1 MTTADP
7 ASQQSTVEAPS
18 KKGGETNVSFKPQK
32 SSGLQY
38 YEGYPKAIRKTI
50 QPSPNSPKEEVDPLY
65 DFAMPDDNSALVIGN
80 KDSQN
85 PTPDPGDVLNDLI
98 ADGKAPKYWFNTMV
112 EKHGYE
118 KTLWFIL
125 NLKATL
131 LNSANANL
139 LKEWRLSDKVPPQ
152 DVEEVRAIASLYEK
166 KIGNEKIIDMNTK
179 AIRDY
184 VGDDEKTEE
193 RKEVIINI
201 ALGNL
206 GGLYLPLVKRDKEG
220 KKEKQ
225 EAT

>member
-7 ASQQSTVEAPS
+7 AFQQSTVEAPS
-18 KKGGETNVSFKPQK
+18 KKGRKTDASTEPPKT
-32 SSGLQY
+32 SGLQY

-50 QPSPNSPKEEVDPLY
+50 QPSPNLPKEELDPLY
-65 DFAMPDDNSALVIGN
+65 DFAIPDDNGALVIGN
-80 KDSQN
+80 KDPQN
-85 PTPDPGDVLNDLI
+85 PTPAPGDVLNDLI
-98 ADGKAPKYWFNTMV
+98 ADGKAPKYWFNTIV
-112 EKHGYE
+112 GKHEYK

-131 LNSANANL
+131 LSSANANL
-139 LKEWRLSDKVPPQ
+139 LREWRLSDKVKVPPQ

-184 VGDDEKTEE
+184 IGDDEKTEE

-206 GGLYLPLVKRDKEG
+206 GGLYLELAKRER
-220 KKEKQ
+220 EVPS
-225 EAT
+225 

>member
-18 KKGGETNVSFKPQK
+18 KKAGKTDASIKPQK
-32 SSGLQY
+32 ASGLQY

-50 QPSPNSPKEEVDPLY
+50 QPSPNLAKEELAPLI
-65 DFAMPDDNSALVIGN
+65 DFAIPDDNSVLVIGN
-80 KDSQN
+80 KDPQN
-85 PTPDPGDVLNDLI
+85 PTPAPGDVLNYLI

-112 EKHGYE
+112 EKLDDYK

-131 LNSANANL
+131 LSSANANL
-139 LKEWRLSDKVPPQ
+139 LREWRLSDKVKVPPQ
-152 DVEEVRAIASLYEK
+152 DVEEVRAIASLYER
-166 KIGNEKIIDMNTK
+166 KIGNEKIIDMNTR

-184 VGDDEKTEE
+184 IEDGDKKTEE

-206 GGLYLPLVKRDKEG
+206 GGLYLELAKRER
-220 KKEKQ
+220 EVPS
-225 EAT
+225 

>member
-7 ASQQSTVEAPS
+7 AIQQSTVETPPKRGGKTDAPP
-18 KKGGETNVSFKPQK
+18 KPQK
-32 SSGLQY
+32 AYGLQY

-50 QPSPNSPKEEVDPLY
+50 QPSPNLPKEELDPLY
-65 DFAMPDDNSALVIGN
+65 DFAIPDDNSVLVIGN
-80 KDSQN
+80 KDPQN
-85 PTPDPGDVLNDLI
+85 PTPAPGDVLNDLI
-98 ADGKAPKYWFNTMV
+98 ADGKAPKYWFNTIV
-112 EKHGYE
+112 ETLGDYK

-131 LNSANANL
+131 LSSANANL
-139 LKEWRLSDKVPPQ
+139 LREWRLSDKVKVPPQ

-184 VGDDEKTEE
+184 IGDDEKTEE

-206 GGLYLPLVKRDKEG
+206 GGLYLELAKRER
-220 KKEKQ
+220 EVPS
-225 EAT
+225 